1 MERRGKAL
9 IRCGPCL
16 VFLSL
21 SLSLYEKAR
30 AARVAASEDDNLI
43 ASGEKTNEKR
53 GRRWN

>member
-1 MERRGKAL
+1 MQADGTRRKS
-9 IRCGPCL
+9 INSMRT
-16 VFLSL
+16 VFSLSLSL

-30 AARVAASEDDNLI
+30 AASEDDNLI